1 MGLENLLRPFQV
13 LMCGWS
19 GDHHRIPLPWS
30 PRPGQ
35 PAALSRVIPAVGNE
49 IWVKKAGHC
58 NDRITS
64 EILNFMSQY
73 PEVDDLPEITKLAE
87 REWIFSDFL
96 VQRAPYVFF
105 LGS

>member
-1 MGLENLLRPFQV
+1 MGLENLLRTSQV

-19 GDHHRIPLPWS
+19 GGHHRILLPRS
-30 PRPGQ
+30 PSPGQ

-49 IWVKKAGHC
+49 ICVKKAGHC
-58 NDRITS
+58 SDRITS

-73 PEVDDLPEITKLAE
+73 PEVDDLPEITKLTK

-96 VQRAPYVFF
+96 VQ
-105 LGS
+105 